1 MHPIIAL
8 NLPKAELILSKKD
21 NIVFVNCLIR
31 KKKIILTSEEW
42 VRQHYIN
49 YLSKHL
55 KYPISLISI
64 EKELDYFGIKKR
76 WDLVVFN
83 KKFEPSI
90 LVECKSASIKIND
103 NALKQVLTYQ
113 NKLKCEFI
121 ILTNGLQHFTWKI
134 DSTNKKIE
142 EINQIPICVS
152 SE

>member
-21 NIVFVNCLIR
+21 NVVFVNCLIR
-31 KKKIILTSEEW
+31 KKKIILTPEEW

-55 KYPISLISI
+55 KYPTSLISI
-64 EKELDYFGIKKR
+64 EKELDYFGLKKR

-83 KKFEPSI
+83 KNFEPSI
-90 LVECKSASIKIND
+90 LIECKSTAIKIDD

-134 DSTNKKIE
+134 DRTNKKIE
-142 EINQIPICVS
+142 EIEQIPMCAS

>member
-1 MHPIIAL
+1 MHPILAL

-31 KKKIILTSEEW
+31 KKKIVLTPEEW

-55 KYPISLISI
+55 KYPTSLISI
-64 EKELDYFGIKKR
+64 EKELDYFGLKKR

-83 KKFEPSI
+83 KNFEPSI
-90 LVECKSASIKIND
+90 LIECKSAAIKIDD

-134 DSTNKKIE
+134 DHINKTIDK
-142 EINQIPICVS
+142 INQIPVCAN

>member
-64 EKELDYFGIKKR
+64 EKELDYFGLKKR